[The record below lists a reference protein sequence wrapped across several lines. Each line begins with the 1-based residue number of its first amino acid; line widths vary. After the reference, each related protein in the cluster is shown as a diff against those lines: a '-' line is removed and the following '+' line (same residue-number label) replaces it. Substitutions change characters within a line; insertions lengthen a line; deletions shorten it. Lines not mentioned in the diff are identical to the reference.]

1 MLNTAI
7 PHIIS
12 SANAPWCGW
21 TMLVLLITGVL
32 SELFQPGIITQAKS
46 SLVAQNE
53 RVYKESPINFMGQL
67 MITFFRVGIIAMAL
81 YLCCTPTGRFSF
93 VGFWVICAI
102 VLAMFLLKMLSN
114 LWVDRTFGISRRFGD
129 PYEHYGNIF
138 TLFTALLYPAVL
150 VLMRVGTLTVNRWV
164 FGILTLLFI
173 GVWLYRSIRQF
184 MTSIVQMP
192 YVLLYVATMEV
203 LPFAFLYISSDQI
216 VTIL

>member
-1 MLNTAI
+1 
-7 PHIIS
+7 
-12 SANAPWCGW
+12 
-21 TMLVLLITGVL
+21 
-32 SELFQPGIITQAKS
+32 
-46 SLVAQNE
+46 
-53 RVYKESPINFMGQL
+53 
-67 MITFFRVGIIAMAL
+67 
-81 YLCCTPTGRFSF
+81 
-93 VGFWVICAI
+93 
-102 VLAMFLLKMLSN
+102 
-114 LWVDRTFGISRRFGD
+114 
-129 PYEHYGNIF
+129 
-138 TLFTALLYPAVL
+138 